1 MKSRILVNGDL
12 ALENGSV
19 KRASNL
25 KEVIKQN
32 ISCKLRTIEGECF
45 SNQNHG
51 LPFFNGIL
59 GESELSMPLIQDTIR
74 KSILNV
80 NDVKDVENIS
90 LSFEDRKMIISYK
103 VSTNYGE
110 LEGSL

>member
-1 MKSRILVNGDL
+1 MKSRILINGDL

-32 ISCKLRTIEGECF
+32 IACKLKTIEGECF
-45 SNQNHG
+45 SNKNHG

-80 NDVKDVENIS
+80 NGVKEVENIS
-90 LSFEDRKMIISYK
+90 LSFEDRKMVISYK
-103 VSTNYGE
+103 VSTNYGV
-110 LEGSL
+110 LEGIL

>member
-1 MKSRILVNGDL
+1 MKSKILINGDL

-32 ISCKLRTIEGECF
+32 IACKLKTIEGECF
-45 SNQNHG
+45 SNQTHG

-59 GESELSMPLIQDTIR
+59 GESELSTSLVQDIIR
-74 KSILNV
+74 KSISNV
-80 NDVKDVENIS
+80 NGVKEVENIS
-90 LSFEDRKMIISYK
+90 LSFEGRKMSISYK
-103 VSTNYGE
+103 VITYQGV

>member
-1 MKSRILVNGDL
+1 MKPKILVDGDL

-32 ISCKLRTIEGECF
+32 IACKLKTIEGECF
-45 SNQNHG
+45 SNQTHG
-51 LPFFNGIL
+51 LPFFNEIL
-59 GESELSMPLIQDTIR
+59 GGSELSMPLIQDTIR

-80 NDVKDVENIS
+80 NGVKDVENIS
-90 LSFEDRKMIISYK
+90 LSFEGRKMIVSYK
-103 VSTNYGE
+103 VSTNQGG

>member
-1 MKSRILVNGDL
+1 MKCRVLVNGDL

-32 ISCKLRTIEGECF
+32 IACKLKTIEGECF
-45 SNQNHG
+45 SNQMHG

-59 GESELSMPLIQDTIR
+59 GESELSMPLIQDLIR

-80 NDVKDVENIS
+80 NGVENIS
-90 LSFEDRKMIISYK
+90 LSFEGRKMIISYK
-103 VSTNYGE
+103 VSTNQGV